1 MNKQTTLWTVNSSST
16 AIKFTPAMRTKGLA
30 AFTSGGKADSD
41 KAAFFKAIH
50 PRVSLEQVPKAFAEF
65 KGIAMHYYAESH
77 GLGDA
82 LIIELAKPTIKN
94 KDKMKGCKLTM
105 VVLKKGIDTM
115 ARRWSNSYKAFL
127 KTGDT
132 DQRKGK
138 GKAKR
143 STKGKTDVKPQTD
156 TSSINTA
163 ETVVTPIKAA
173 IEYITAIPR
182 NVLHG
187 TKPSQCDEGL
197 RQEIE
202 VTALLLTTLLMRIK

>member
-1 MNKQTTLWTVNSSST
+1 MNKQTTNT
-16 AIKFTPAMRTKGLA
+16 AIKFTPAMRTKGLT

-65 KGIAMHYYAESH
+65 KGIAMHYYAEAH

-82 LIIELAKPTIKN
+82 LITELAKPTIKN

-138 GKAKR
+138 AKR
-143 STKGKTDVKPQTD
+143 ATKGKTDVKPQID

-173 IEYITAIPR
+173 IEYVTAIPR
-182 NVLHG
+182 KVLHG
-187 TKPSQCDEGL
+187 TKPFQCDEGL

-202 VTALLLTTLLMRIK
+202 VAALLLATLLMRIK

>member
-1 MNKQTTLWTVNSSST
+1 MNKQTKNT

-65 KGIAMHYYAESH
+65 KGIAIHYYADLH

-94 KDKMKGCKLTM
+94 DAKMKGCKLTM
-105 VVLKKGIDTM
+105 SVLKKGIDTM

-127 KTGDT
+127 KTGAT

-138 GKAKR
+138 GKGKAKR
-143 STKGKTDVKPQTD
+143 GTKGKTDVKPQTD
-156 TSSINTA
+156 TSSVNSA
-163 ETVVTPIKAA
+163 EKVVTPIKAA
-173 IEYITAIPR
+173 IEYVTAIPR
-182 NVLHG
+182 AVLYG
-187 TKPSQCDEGL
+187 PKPSQCDEGL
-197 RQEIE
+197 RQKIE
-202 VTALLLTTLLMRIK
+202 VAALELATLLMQIK

>member
-1 MNKQTTLWTVNSSST
+1 MNKQTKNT

-65 KGIAMHYYAESH
+65 KGIAMHYYADLH

-82 LIIELAKPTIKN
+82 LIIELATPTVKN
-94 KDKMKGCKLTM
+94 DAKMKGCKLTM
-105 VVLKKGIDTM
+105 SVLKKGIDTM

-127 KTGDT
+127 KTGAI

-138 GKAKR
+138 GKGKGKAKR
-143 STKGKTDVKPQTD
+143 GTKGKTDVKPQTD
-156 TSSINTA
+156 TSSVNSA
-163 ETVVTPIKAA
+163 EKVVTPIKAA
-173 IEYITAIPR
+173 IEYVTAIPR
-182 NVLHG
+182 AVLYG
-187 TKPSQCDEGL
+187 PKPSQCDEGL
-197 RQEIE
+197 RQKIE
-202 VTALLLTTLLMRIK
+202 VAALELATLLMQIK

>member
-1 MNKQTTLWTVNSSST
+1 MNKQTKNT

-94 KDKMKGCKLTM
+94 DAKMKGCKLTM
-105 VVLKKGIDTM
+105 SVLKKGIDTM

-138 GKAKR
+138 AKR
-143 STKGKTDVKPQTD
+143 ATKGKVVVKPQTD

-163 ETVVTPIKAA
+163 EKVVTPIKAA
-173 IEYITAIPR
+173 IEYVTAIPR
-182 NVLHG
+182 AVLYG
-187 TKPSQCDEGL
+187 PKPSQCDEGL
-197 RQEIE
+197 RQKIE
-202 VTALLLTTLLMRIK
+202 VAALELATLLMQIK

>member
-1 MNKQTTLWTVNSSST
+1 MNKQTTTT
-16 AIKFTPAMRTKGLA
+16 AIKFTPAMRTKGLT

-94 KDKMKGCKLTM
+94 DAKMKGCKLTM
-105 VVLKKGIDTM
+105 SVLKKGIDTM

-138 GKAKR
+138 AKR
-143 STKGKTDVKPQTD
+143 ATKGKVVVKPQTD

-163 ETVVTPIKAA
+163 EKVVTPIKAA
-173 IEYITAIPR
+173 IEYVTAIPR
-182 NVLHG
+182 AVLYG
-187 TKPSQCDEGL
+187 PKPSQCDEGL
-197 RQEIE
+197 RQKIE
-202 VTALLLTTLLMRIK
+202 VAALELATLLMQIK

>member
-1 MNKQTTLWTVNSSST
+1 MNKQTKNT

-65 KGIAMHYYAESH
+65 KGIAIHYYADLH

-94 KDKMKGCKLTM
+94 DAKMKGCKLTM
-105 VVLKKGIDTM
+105 SVLKKGIDTM

-138 GKAKR
+138 AKR
-143 STKGKTDVKPQTD
+143 ATKGKVVVKPQTD

-163 ETVVTPIKAA
+163 KQHWPAETVVTPVKSA
-173 IEYITAIPR
+173 IEYVTAIPR

-202 VTALLLTTLLMRIK
+202 VAALLLTTLLMRIK

>member
-1 MNKQTTLWTVNSSST
+1 MNKQTTTT

-65 KGIAMHYYAESH
+65 KGIAIHYYADLH

-82 LIIELAKPTIKN
+82 LIIELAKPTVKN

-138 GKAKR
+138 AKR
-143 STKGKTDVKPQTD
+143 ATKGKVVVKPQTD

-163 ETVVTPIKAA
+163 ETVVTPVKSA
-173 IEYITAIPR
+173 IEYVTAIPR

-202 VTALLLTTLLMRIK
+202 VAALLLTTLLMRIK

>member
-1 MNKQTTLWTVNSSST
+1 MNKQTKNT

-65 KGIAMHYYAESH
+65 KGIAMHYYADLH

-82 LIIELAKPTIKN
+82 LIIELATPTVKN
-94 KDKMKGCKLTM
+94 DAKMKGCKLTM
-105 VVLKKGIDTM
+105 SVLKKGIDTM

-127 KTGDT
+127 KTGAT

-138 GKAKR
+138 GKGKAKR
-143 STKGKTDVKPQTD
+143 ATKGKVDVKPQTD
-156 TSSINTA
+156 TSSINSA
-163 ETVVTPIKAA
+163 EKVVTPIKAA
-173 IEYITAIPR
+173 IEYVTAIPR
-182 NVLHG
+182 AVLYG
-187 TKPSQCDEGL
+187 PKPSQCDEGL
-197 RQEIE
+197 RQKIE
-202 VTALLLTTLLMRIK
+202 VAALELATLLMQIK

>member
-1 MNKQTTLWTVNSSST
+1 MNKQTKNT

-94 KDKMKGCKLTM
+94 DAKMKGCKLTM
-105 VVLKKGIDTM
+105 SVLKKGIDTM

-138 GKAKR
+138 GKGKAKR
-143 STKGKTDVKPQTD
+143 GTKGKVDVKPQTD
-156 TSSINTA
+156 TSSVNSA
-163 ETVVTPIKAA
+163 EKVVTPIKAA
-173 IEYITAIPR
+173 IEYVTAIPR
-182 NVLHG
+182 AVLYG
-187 TKPSQCDEGL
+187 PKPSQCDEGL
-197 RQEIE
+197 RQKIE
-202 VTALLLTTLLMRIK
+202 VAALELATLLMQIK

>member
-1 MNKQTTLWTVNSSST
+1 MNKQTTNT

-138 GKAKR
+138 AKR
-143 STKGKTDVKPQTD
+143 ATKGKVVGKPQTD

-163 ETVVTPIKAA
+163 ETVVTPVKSA
-173 IEYITAIPR
+173 IEYVTAIPR

-202 VTALLLTTLLMRIK
+202 VAALLLTTLLMRIK